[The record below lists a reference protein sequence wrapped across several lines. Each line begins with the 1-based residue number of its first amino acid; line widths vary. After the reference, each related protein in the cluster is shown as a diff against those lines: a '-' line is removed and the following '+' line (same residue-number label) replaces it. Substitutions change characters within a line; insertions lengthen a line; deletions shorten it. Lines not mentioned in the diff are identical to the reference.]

1 MLSKKY
7 FDYYSRKGKL
17 KTSQKVEKFNNKKL
31 TTRQYFSLILL
42 FMSICFVAYA
52 QNAPGFTFPKTD
64 NPVTAMTVLGKY
76 GSNKLYATVSDYL
89 TLPGFFTG
97 IITYIGEK
105 QIETNQ
111 MIAELPIGNS
121 GMFGKIVSVLTIFAA
136 IGCAYRIAKAYLETE
151 RMTDVRS
158 ILSVFSYV
166 PILVLFVFSDQI
178 VKTLTSATEDI
189 NDAQI
194 SNVGVMLESEIM
206 KDNDKLVDE
215 FVKKQNK
222 LDEAYKALEDN
233 SSWYEVSTKV
243 TAVMNRMEYAKNTI
257 TFGANPSTSIKHAI
271 YGILGAVFIS
281 ILAIPTT
288 IMTLMV
294 KILLGIG
301 ILGAK
306 IVFLLA
312 FIPGFEQHWKNYLIN
327 LLNIMLWI
335 PIFNVI
341 VTFIFSIIIK
351 SMGVDLFGSGSILWL
366 IIVAFICAQQAISL
380 TTSAAQIIV
389 QGSGSA
395 MAGSLG
401 ALGGMSA
408 TSMVAKGAEV
418 AAGAALLASGVPVK
432 MPSKDDSGGSDK

>member
-76 GSNKLYATVSDYL
+76 GSNKLYATVSDYIS
-89 TLPGFFTG
+89 LPALFTG

-206 KDNDKLVDE
+206 KDNDKQVAD
-215 FVKKQNK
+215 FVKKQND
-222 LDEAYKALEDN
+222 LDVEYADYSKA
-233 SSWYEVSTKV
+233 SWSEVGKKMDGV
-243 TAVMNRMEYAKNTI
+243 LNRMEYVKNTI
-257 TFGANPSTSIKHAI
+257 TFGANPSTSIKHTL

-341 VTFIFSIIIK
+341 ITFIFSIIIR